1 MRILKNKKFIT
12 RVMIA
17 IIILIIILFSLTGCA
32 SFDSWSKDWE
42 SETSGGLDRI
52 VKVYSPSG
60 ELLSTYEGKINIEYD
75 ESRVI
80 FQIDRD
86 KRIAVYSDTA
96 IVVVEEK

>member
-1 MRILKNKKFIT
+1 MKVKKIFII
-12 RVMIA
+12 IA
-17 IIILIIILFSLTGCA
+17 ILFVLIGVTGCA

-42 SETSGGLDRI
+42 SETAGGLERI
-52 VKVYSPSG
+52 VKVYSPNG
-60 ELLSTYEGKINIEYD
+60 ELLATYEGKINIEYD

-86 KRIAVYSDTA
+86 KRIAIYSDTA